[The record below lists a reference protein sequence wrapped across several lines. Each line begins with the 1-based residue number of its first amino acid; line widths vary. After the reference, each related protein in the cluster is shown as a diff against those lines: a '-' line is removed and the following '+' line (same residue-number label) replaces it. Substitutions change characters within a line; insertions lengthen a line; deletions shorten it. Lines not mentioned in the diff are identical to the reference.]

1 MFWRIKDWYYS
12 VRSWFRCN
20 FNKRYFR
27 VAKAVHSSR
36 PWDYGYFQEIMMHW
50 FEYQASYFEKSQIV
64 VGWERMVK
72 ELRLAKSLLEII
84 TEKRAIRTC
93 KYFQGMPD
101 VMLVNVNTKNAK
113 RFMPNLPD
121 SWDFDDPWAGP
132 ARQEA
137 LYIAKANKL
146 FHRLLEERSR
156 TWWD

>member
-1 MFWRIKDWYYS
+1 MFWRIKDWYYN

-27 VAKAVHSSR
+27 VAKAVHNSR

-50 FEYQASYFEKSQIV
+50 FEYQAAYFEKSQIV

-72 ELRLAKSLLEII
+72 ELRLAKSLLEVI

-121 SWDFDDPWAGP
+121 GWDFDDPWAGP

>member
-1 MFWRIKDWYYS
+1 MFWRIKDCYYNI
-12 VRSWFRCN
+12 RSWFRCN
-20 FNKRYFR
+20 FNKRYFK
-27 VAKAVHSSR
+27 VAKAVHCSR

-50 FEYQASYFEKSQIV
+50 FEYQAAYFEKSQIV

-93 KYFQGMPD
+93 NFFRGVPD
-101 VMLVNVNTKNAK
+101 VLLVKVNTKNAK

-121 SWDFDDPWAGP
+121 NWDFDDPWSGV